1 MAAFLP
7 EHEASSNELLNTFKD
22 SDGDFEG
29 FDIDDQLDNDDVEAV
44 FRNNAEEFI
53 ENWVEGDR
61 EGDILDDGFSSLPG
75 LRPNFVSSNSPEP
88 ADFLELFVK

>member
-7 EHEASSNELLNTFKD
+7 ENEAFFNELLNDED

-29 FDIDDQLDNDDVEAV
+29 FDIDDQLENDDVEAV

-61 EGDILDDGFSSLPG
+61 EF
-75 LRPNFVSSNSPEP
+75 
-88 ADFLELFVK
+88 